1 MRKLRSIA
9 LLLIFA
15 TVLAAP
21 AQAFRCGNRI
31 VTEGDD
37 IAHVAHVCGE
47 PDSVQ
52 HWTEVRLR
60 PIYYHE
66 RVTPHFERRHRSHFA
81 LPVEIHL
88 EQWTYNLGARR
99 FMRVLR
105 FENGRLVDIRAT
117 RYGYSD

>member
-1 MRKLRSIA
+1 MRKIQVMA
-9 LLLIFA
+9 VLLLLGA
-15 TVLAAP
+15 ALAAP

-37 IAHVAHVCGE
+37 IGHVVHVCGE
-47 PDSVQ
+47 PVTVR
-52 HWTEVRLR
+52 HWTEVRIR

-66 RVTPHFERRHRSHFA
+66 RVTPHFERRHRSRYA
-81 LPVEIHL
+81 LPVEIHV
-88 EQWTYNLGARR
+88 EEWTYNLGARR

-117 RYGYSD
+117 RYGYPD